1 MDPTIL
7 VVSIIGAVLTT
18 GLIYYSLRTVF
29 LFKSNVA
36 ARAWVYISLS
46 AIFFG
51 VGVTAFLIE
60 SLVPLGLLPVGGVL
74 ETVGAL
80 FLLLGLRRTSFSG
93 LAKIIS
99 LNQSSPIRH
108 SVVMYRP
115 FWGGAGNF
123 YQKVDSTNINGRR
136 AFFT

>member
-1 MDPTIL
+1 LDPTIL
-7 VVSIIGAVLTT
+7 VVSIIGAALTT
-18 GLIYYSLRTVF
+18 GLVYYSLRTVF

-51 VGVTAFLIE
+51 VGVLAFLIE

-80 FLLLGLRRTSFSG
+80 FLLLGLRKNF
-93 LAKIIS
+93 L
-99 LNQSSPIRH
+99 
-108 SVVMYRP
+108 
-115 FWGGAGNF
+115 FWASKDHF
-123 YQKVDSTNINGRR
+123 
-136 AFFT
+136 A

>member
-1 MDPTIL
+1 LDPTVL
-7 VVSIIGAVLTT
+7 VVSIIGAALTM

-51 VGVTAFLIE
+51 VGVVAFLIE

-80 FLLLGLRRTSFSG
+80 FLLLGLRKNF
-93 LAKIIS
+93 L
-99 LNQSSPIRH
+99 
-108 SVVMYRP
+108 
-115 FWGGAGNF
+115 FWASKDHF
-123 YQKVDSTNINGRR
+123 
-136 AFFT
+136 A

>member
-1 MDPTIL
+1 LDPTVL
-7 VVSIIGAVLTT
+7 VVSIIGAALTT

-51 VGVTAFLIE
+51 VGVVAFLIE

-80 FLLLGLRRTSFSG
+80 FLLLGLRKNF
-93 LAKIIS
+93 L
-99 LNQSSPIRH
+99 
-108 SVVMYRP
+108 
-115 FWGGAGNF
+115 FWASKDHF
-123 YQKVDSTNINGRR
+123 
-136 AFFT
+136 A

>member
-1 MDPTIL
+1 LDPTIL
-7 VVSIIGAVLTT
+7 VVSIIGAALTT

-51 VGVTAFLIE
+51 VGVVAFLIE

-80 FLLLGLRRTSFSG
+80 FLLLGLRKNF
-93 LAKIIS
+93 L
-99 LNQSSPIRH
+99 
-108 SVVMYRP
+108 
-115 FWGGAGNF
+115 FWASKDHF
-123 YQKVDSTNINGRR
+123 
-136 AFFT
+136 A

>member
-1 MDPTIL
+1 LDPTIL
-7 VVSIIGAVLTT
+7 VVSIIGAALTK

-36 ARAWVYISLS
+36 PRAWVYISLS

-60 SLVPLGLLPVGGVL
+60 SVVSLGLLPGGGVL

-80 FLLLGLRRTSFSG
+80 FLLLGLRRNF
-93 LAKIIS
+93 L
-99 LNQSSPIRH
+99 
-108 SVVMYRP
+108 
-115 FWGGAGNF
+115 FWASKDHF
-123 YQKVDSTNINGRR
+123 
-136 AFFT
+136 A

>member
-7 VVSIIGAVLTT
+7 VVSIIGAALTT

-29 LFKSNVA
+29 LFKNNVA

-51 VGVTAFLIE
+51 VGVVAFLIE

-80 FLLLGLRRTSFSG
+80 FLLLGLRKNF
-93 LAKIIS
+93 L
-99 LNQSSPIRH
+99 
-108 SVVMYRP
+108 
-115 FWGGAGNF
+115 FWASKDHF
-123 YQKVDSTNINGRR
+123 
-136 AFFT
+136 A

>member
-1 MDPTIL
+1 LDPIIL

-51 VGVTAFLIE
+51 VGVVAFLIE

-80 FLLLGLRRTSFSG
+80 FLLLGLRKNF
-93 LAKIIS
+93 L
-99 LNQSSPIRH
+99 
-108 SVVMYRP
+108 
-115 FWGGAGNF
+115 FWASKDHF
-123 YQKVDSTNINGRR
+123 
-136 AFFT
+136 A